1 MDEKVIEKVRSSLL
15 HRNVLGL
22 LGMLLPFI
30 SMFSGL
36 FVRNKVHGWWWS
48 ISATYYIS
56 PALSIILGA
65 SAIFLIC
72 YRSYDTIDTVINIIS
87 GIFAM
92 GVVLFPCKGPY
103 DYPYVGFF
111 QLPVDVSNVIH
122 SICAL
127 LLFVFLFYNIGWLFT
142 RGSNVKKNKIYK
154 FCSYAMIVI
163 LAIFLFLKILG
174 FFGLPIPGWIV
185 MIAEAL
191 LLLFFGFAWLVKGK
205 FVLKNL
211 E

>member
-36 FVRNKVHGWWWS
+36 FVRNKVPGWWWS

-111 QLPVDVSNVIH
+111 QLPVDVSNIIH

-127 LLFVFLFYNIGWLFT
+127 LLFIFLSYNIGWLFT

-163 LAIFLFLKILG
+163 LSIFLLLKIVG

-191 LLLFFGFAWLVKGK
+191 LLLFFGFAWLVKGQ

-211 E
+211 

>member
-127 LLFVFLFYNIGWLFT
+127 LLFVFLSYNIGWLFT

-163 LAIFLFLKILG
+163 LSIFLLLKILE
-174 FFGLPIPGWIV
+174 FAGLPIPGWIV
-185 MIAEAL
+185 MIVEAL
-191 LLLFFGFAWLVKGK
+191 LLLFFGFAWLVKGQ

-211 E
+211 

>member
-36 FVRNKVHGWWWS
+36 FVRNKVLGWWWS

-127 LLFVFLFYNIGWLFT
+127 LLFIFLSYNIGWLFT

-163 LAIFLFLKILG
+163 LSIFLLLKILG

-191 LLLFFGFAWLVKGK
+191 LLLFFGFAWLVKGQ

-211 E
+211 

>member
-36 FVRNKVHGWWWS
+36 FVRNKVPGWWWS

-127 LLFVFLFYNIGWLFT
+127 LLFVFLSYNIGWLFT

-163 LAIFLFLKILG
+163 LSIFLLLKILE
-174 FFGLPIPGWIV
+174 FCGLPIPGWIV
-185 MIAEAL
+185 MIVEAL
-191 LLLFFGFAWLVKGK
+191 LLLFFGFAWLVKGQ

-211 E
+211 

>member
-36 FVRNKVHGWWWS
+36 FVRNKVPGWWWS

-127 LLFVFLFYNIGWLFT
+127 LLFVFLSYNIGWLFT

-154 FCSYAMIVI
+154 FCSYAMIII
-163 LAIFLFLKILG
+163 LSIFLLLKILG

-211 E
+211 

>member
-1 MDEKVIEKVRSSLL
+1 MDEKVIEKVKSSLL

-36 FVRNKVHGWWWS
+36 FVRNKVPGWWWS

-127 LLFVFLFYNIGWLFT
+127 LLFVFLSYNIGWLFT

-163 LAIFLFLKILG
+163 LSIFLLLKIVG

-205 FVLKNL
+205 FVLRNL
-211 E
+211 

>member
-36 FVRNKVHGWWWS
+36 FVRNKVPGWWWS

-127 LLFVFLFYNIGWLFT
+127 LLFVFLSYNIGWLFT

-191 LLLFFGFAWLVKGK
+191 LLLFFGFAWLVKGQ
-205 FVLKNL
+205 FIFKNL
-211 E
+211 

>member
-36 FVRNKVHGWWWS
+36 FVRNKVPGWWWS

-127 LLFVFLFYNIGWLFT
+127 LLFIFLSYNIGWLFT

-163 LAIFLFLKILG
+163 LSIFLLLKILG

-191 LLLFFGFAWLVKGK
+191 LLLFFGFAWLVKGQ

-211 E
+211 